1 MTVRA
6 GRGDDGNLLVE
17 LTVIAPV
24 LFALALLIVA
34 LGRVSEARQEVVEA
48 ARAGAQSAAVL
59 PNSVDAAQG
68 AAESAVVGIFNR
80 SQTCER
86 PEVTTDVSH
95 FVPSGYVTVTVA
107 CSVSL
112 SDLGVPAIPGSTVI
126 RASAIAPIDPYRSVT

>member
-1 MTVRA
+1 MTPHA
-6 GRGDDGNLLVE
+6 SRGEDGNLLVE

-34 LGRVSEARQEVVEA
+34 FGRVSEARQEVVEA

-59 PNSVDAAQG
+59 PNSAGAAQG
-68 AAESAVVGIFNR
+68 AAESAVVGVFNG
-80 SQTCER
+80 SQTCAQ
-86 PEVTTDVSH
+86 PEITTDVSH

-107 CSVSL
+107 CRVNL